1 MSDELSKSAKYN
13 SNSYRSAHMD
23 SDFLSRSELRP
34 VRLQLE
40 TLKTDLLLAEAGI
53 NSTVVVFGSARTR
66 DEEQLKK
73 QIAALEKEIS
83 LSPNDEVKKNK
94 LLAYERLKTSVKFYD
109 IAREFGKIVS
119 SNEIKHGK
127 KLIIVTGGGP
137 GIMEAANRGAY
148 DAGAKSIGLNITLT
162 HEKGPNPYVTPELC
176 FQFHYFAIRKMQF
189 VSRSRALVVFPGGF
203 GTMDELF
210 EVLTLVQ
217 TGKKTRIPIIL
228 VGKEFWNDILNF
240 SNFAK
245 WGYIADEDVN
255 LFHFA
260 ETAQEIWE
268 YIKKFYEHGDVPAN
282 AA

>member
-13 SNSYRSAHMD
+13 SNSYRSAHTD

-40 TLKTDLLLAEAGI
+40 TLKTDLLLTEAGI

-73 QIAALEKEIS
+73 QIADLEKEIS

-94 LLAYERLKTSVKFYD
+94 LLTYERLKTSVKFYD

-268 YIKKFYEHGDVPAN
+268 YIKKFYEHGDVSAN